1 MWVKVTTLSFQC
13 SRYLVPDHSSP
24 CPPVMDRDA
33 GEDQPNGSS
42 ATTSPKP
49 MMFSVS
55 GSSQTSSFD
64 GSHSNPSTGSS
75 KYRRFFSSPQLSLT
89 SAENSLHL
97 PSHPYMTGL
106 SLYPRTPH
114 GYYSYDEEV
123 NPFSVQF
130 QEALKESEEQTQ
142 ERLARS
148 QNRCEAA
155 AFTSQQMSASAS
167 RHQSTDLPPHLLDDP
182 NFRIFLAGLDHKPT
196 KSDYISYKIALIGD
210 AIDDKYDTQLN
221 QALDA
226 LFTEVLKNTITWDSF
241 SRAAKKLMLQ
251 VSEKLQLL
259 FIYQCLCV
267 CGRI

>member
-1 MWVKVTTLSFQC
+1 MRTKQS
-13 SRYLVPDHSSP
+13 
-24 CPPVMDRDA
+24 
-33 GEDQPNGSS
+33 NGSS
-42 ATTSPKP
+42 ATASPKP

-64 GSHSNPSTGSS
+64 DSHSNHSTGSS

-89 SAENSLHL
+89 SAKNSLHL

-106 SLYPRTPH
+106 SLYPHTTH

-148 QNRCEAA
+148 QNRGEAA
-155 AFTSQQMSASAS
+155 AFTSQQTSASAS
-167 RHQSTDLPPHLLDDP
+167 RHQSTDLQPHLLDDP

-196 KSDYISYKIALIGD
+196 RSDYISYKIVLIGD
-210 AIDDKYDTQLN
+210 AIDAKYDTQLN

-251 VSEKLQLL
+251 VSKKLQLL
-259 FIYQCLCV
+259 FFCQ
-267 CGRI
+267 

>member
-1 MWVKVTTLSFQC
+1 
-13 SRYLVPDHSSP
+13 
-24 CPPVMDRDA
+24 
-33 GEDQPNGSS
+33 
-42 ATTSPKP
+42 
-49 MMFSVS
+49 MFSVS

-64 GSHSNPSTGSS
+64 GSHSNHSTGSS

-123 NPFSVQF
+123 NPFLVQF

-142 ERLARS
+142 ERLVRS
-148 QNRCEAA
+148 QNRGEAA
-155 AFTSQQMSASAS
+155 AFTSQQTSALTS
-167 RHQSTDLPPHLLDDP
+167 RHQSIDLPPHLLDDP

-210 AIDDKYDTQLN
+210 AIDAKYDTQLN

-251 VSEKLQLL
+251 VSENLQLL
-259 FIYQCLCV
+259 SVSVGVCSLDFILQGCEIKSGRGRPGFEARV
-267 CGRI
+267 CGRWWSNTSIPKDYFLTA